1 MSDYAQMDRDRFLE
15 AIMNSLQKQEY
26 QNLSP
31 EHIQAAGEY
40 KQIAERQKVQ
50 EQLLKEALDAQK
62 TPMPTATQVKP
73 GLVADPGGGIN
84 AGLQRMQGGM
94 DAKKARS
101 ANDALIGKKDQF
113 NADALRYEQDM
124 LRGQAEAS
132 QYNAIPAGPSGMT
145 ASTPRQQP
153 EDPISS
159 WLGNQYDPSTGA
171 NRGFM
176 DEIINVLRK
185 SGMGGAG
192 GGRGSI
198 NPPNAMP

>member
-1 MSDYAQMDRDRFLE
+1 MAGTTDAESRFFESL
-15 AIMNSLQKQEY
+15 MNMMQKSEY

-31 EHIQAAGEY
+31 AHIQAAGEY
-40 KQIAERQKVQ
+40 KQLAERQKVQ
-50 EQLLKEALDAQK
+50 EQLLEEANAEK
-62 TPMPTATQVKP
+62 NTKMPTTTEARDGMK
-73 GLVADPGGGIN
+73 VANMGGGIN

-94 DAKKARS
+94 DAKKARA
-101 ANDALIGKKDQF
+101 ANDVLIGKKDQF

-185 SGMGGAG
+185 PGMGGAG

-198 NPPNAMP
+198 NPSNAMP